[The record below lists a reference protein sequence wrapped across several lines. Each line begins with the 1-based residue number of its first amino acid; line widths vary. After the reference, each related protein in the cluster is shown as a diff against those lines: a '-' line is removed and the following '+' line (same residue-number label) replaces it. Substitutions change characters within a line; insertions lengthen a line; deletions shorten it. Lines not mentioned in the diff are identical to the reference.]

1 MTVKLFQYKTMLRKV
16 RHFGKQTDNQYI
28 KAQSDDIAKNYGNK
42 KSPISR

>member
-1 MTVKLFQYKTMLRKV
+1 MTVKLFQYKTCYEKV
-16 RHFGKQTDNQYI
+16 RHFGKQTDSQCI